1 MSGRIER
8 NMGRVELYAAL
19 EAVRTLQEA
28 GYDYKKI
35 HARLLEYGQITMS
48 YSTFCLQMKKLD
60 ERQGFKAALPASP
73 APRSSLS
80 PRQQAEE
87 RTSSPKAPGGVVRQ
101 GRDVPFNVN
110 KSPDLKDFV

>member
-28 GYDYKKI
+28 GYDFKKI

-48 YSTFCLQMKKLD
+48 YSTFCFQMKKLV
-60 ERQGFKAALPASP
+60 EKQGLPNVAPPASLPLREPIKECP
-73 APRSSLS
+73 APESGAKCNDS
-80 PRQQAEE
+80 
-87 RTSSPKAPGGVVRQ
+87 V
-101 GRDVPFNVN
+101 
-110 KSPDLKDFV
+110 